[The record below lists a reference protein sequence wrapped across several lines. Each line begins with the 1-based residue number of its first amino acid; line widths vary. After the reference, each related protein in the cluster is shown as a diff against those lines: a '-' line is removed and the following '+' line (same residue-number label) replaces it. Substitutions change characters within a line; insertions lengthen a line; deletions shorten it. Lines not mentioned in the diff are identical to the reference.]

1 MFRFQWMRI
10 RNYKKNKLFKKT
22 YPQVALPSDYLIY
35 ESFQLDYHKY
45 YLDSRETAVW
55 VKRHIEKYNSLENKK
70 ILDWGCGPGRIIRHL
85 PEVVGNNCAFF
96 GTDYNNESIEWCR
109 KHIPGVSFNLNGL
122 EAKLPWPENTF
133 DAIYGISIFTH
144 LSEKMHFDWLKE
156 LVRILKPASAGG
168 GILFFTTQG
177 SNFRVKLSAS
187 EQNLFDKGQ
196 LIVRGNVKEGH
207 RTFSAFQPQTFMLHL
222 LKDVD
227 ILEHIEPESH
237 NASIPAQD
245 IWIVRKR

>member
-1 MFRFQWMRI
+1 MRI
-10 RNYKKNKLFKKT
+10 RNYKKNELFKKT
-22 YPQVALPSDYLIY
+22 YPKVALPSDYLIY

-55 VKRHIEKYNSLENKK
+55 LKRHIEKHCTLEHKK

-85 PEVVGNNCAFF
+85 PELVGNNCAFF
-96 GTDYNNESIEWCR
+96 GTDYNNESIDWCR

-122 EAKLPWPENTF
+122 EAKLPWPDNTF
-133 DAIYGISIFTH
+133 DVIYGISIFTH
-144 LSEKMHFDWLKE
+144 LSESMHFAWLKE

-168 GILFFTTQG
+168 GGILFFTTQG
-177 SNFRVKLSAS
+177 SNFRIKLSSS
-187 EQNLFDKGQ
+187 EQDLFDKGQ

-207 RTFSAFQPQTFMLHL
+207 RTFSAFQPKAFMHQL
-222 LKDVD
+222 LKDVE
-227 ILEHIEPESH
+227 ILEHIQPESH
-237 NASIPAQD
+237 HASIPAQD